1 MIDADLQM
9 KAMDVLF
16 NMYSSL
22 KNVQLQGAESPLVA
36 NSIEKLYMNLQEIL
50 KQASPFIFAESEK
63 QALLCGILLNENEQ
77 KTIQVSSLLE
87 ILRDFGLQSIS
98 FEKGLLREELHIFIR
113 LLAKNPKAV
122 QFDGGLLKLIKENK
136 IAHIYADKKTYILSE
151 KHQEIPP
158 VDISAD
164 KDKSPET
171 HILPGQDSISKDI
184 SDMMNALSLLGEMD
198 ESIESSSSKQQIE
211 LINRLSGQVIE
222 WIKIKTA
229 VTPDYKKICL
239 DIQKLLQEFIKHK
252 LFDEVIPVLNVF
264 NDINTGALQKDNK
277 VREVALEVL
286 RNLASENNI
295 NILFQELHTNESNK
309 KNEAG
314 QLLAGFG
321 HILVNKLL
329 DTIRNSNESKERIRT
344 IHLVEEIGRG
354 AIPVIKERIIN
365 INAPWY
371 FLRNL
376 AYILGRIG
384 DETIA
389 DILQPLLLHKDK
401 RVRMDAFKSIIQIG
415 GDKKGSLLLSVLHQV
430 DQEFRV
436 TIIEML
442 GKIRFSEAV
451 PDLLD
456 MLTIKSS
463 LAKDDLI
470 SMQEKICNALGIIG
484 SAEAVEALTEISES
498 KSFLGMG
505 SYPTEVK
512 YAAKRALASIQ
523 RKQEE
528 SVKK

>member
-1 MIDADLQM
+1 MTDADLQI
-9 KAMDVLF
+9 KAIDVLF

-22 KNVQLQGAESPLVA
+22 KNVQLHGAESPLVA
-36 NSIEKLYMNLQEIL
+36 NSIEKLYMHLQEIL
-50 KQASPFIFAESEK
+50 KQASPFVFAESEK
-63 QALLCGILLNENEQ
+63 KALLCGILLNENEQ
-77 KTIQVSSLLE
+77 KTIHVSSLLE

-98 FEKGLLREELHIFIR
+98 FEKGLLREELQIFIR
-113 LLAKNPKAV
+113 LLAKNPKVV

-136 IAHIYADKKTYILSE
+136 IAHIYADKKTYVLSE
-151 KHQEIPP
+151 KHKEIPH
-158 VDISAD
+158 VDIN
-164 KDKSPET
+164 KDKAESPET
-171 HILPGQDSISKDI
+171 HILPVEDSISKDI
-184 SDMMNALSLLGEMD
+184 SGMMNALSHLGEMD
-198 ESIESSSSKQQIE
+198 GSIESLSSKQQME
-211 LINRLSGQVIE
+211 LISRLSGQVIE

-252 LFDEVIPVLNVF
+252 LFDEVIPIMNVF
-264 NDINTGALQKDNK
+264 NDIHTGALQKDNK
-277 VREVALEVL
+277 VREVSLEVL

-295 NILFQELHTNESNK
+295 NILFQELHTNENNK

-401 RVRMDAFKSIIQIG
+401 RVRMDAFKSIVQIG
-415 GDKKGSLLLSVLHQV
+415 GNKKGSVLLSVLHQV

-456 MLTIKSS
+456 MLKIKSS

-470 SMQEKICNALGIIG
+470 SMHGKICIALGTIG

-498 KSFLGMG
+498 KSFLGIG

-512 YAAKRALASIQ
+512 YAAKRALESIN
-523 RKQEE
+523 RKQKE